1 MKLFLPCNPRS
12 IIRPMISNPQLH
24 GARLVATVLNDPK
37 LTAQWNQYEP
47 PLLPPLSLVPL
58 AQKH

>member
-1 MKLFLPCNPRS
+1 
-12 IIRPMISNPQLH
+12 MISNPQLH

>member
-1 MKLFLPCNPRS
+1 MNIFFFPPSLPHISAWFVKLILPCDPRS

-37 LTAQWNQYEP
+37 LTAQWNQ
-47 PLLPPLSLVPL
+47 
-58 AQKH
+58 